1 MHNTNVYID
10 NAAGSIIR
18 TKKRTWQDLAGYEIT
33 EKKIS
38 SVYSEYFCAEIV
50 FLLGTS
56 LPSALFFFFSF
67 FRLGEGNGNP
77 L

>member
-33 EKKIS
+33 KKKIS
-38 SVYSEYFCAEIV
+38 SVSYISHSPLEISV
-50 FLLGTS
+50 QVRFH
-56 LPSALFFFFSF
+56 
-67 FRLGEGNGNP
+67 
-77 L
+77 